1 MAINYNAGFLPQQ
14 LYQNIFNAQRAGL
27 EERNRRER
35 ERFQNLGNIAGNF
48 IRYNRNKGDQQL
60 KDFEERY
67 KTQRSE
73 LVGSRDKYDP
83 RATKFKEIQDQIN
96 LLDQDYAN
104 MKQEFNQTGFLNMGR
119 DQSVLDLPDRTGPFA
134 KKLINPRTGVP
145 FIGGPGKAFD
155 DEPIGYFQPASVDP
169 EGTKEAYAL
178 RDKQAEMG
186 FLTKALRQQG
196 IDRAQTE
203 LDFVGKLQK
212 AKTKAEIDSLFQTLG
227 NEDLQKLIRTVEGE
241 AQLNKGR
248 IANEI
253 FGDQTSYVIE
263 RLRQKLGEQNIA
275 QLDLLRDSIEPKLN
289 LAQGQANIQDESYQ
303 KRAGIDT
310 IEQRKRGRDAAQTG
324 LEYLGPRRA
333 IENAFDI
340 AKYSDM
346 TPLVANRNKLIGDD
360 NQRRELE
367 TFREKFG
374 LETGKAIALLNLRNK
389 FANEQLE
396 LKNKLSQKTPAQ
408 IEAKR
413 REDYRKAY
421 KEFLNELI
429 PEGGFL
435 DGEFGLQNAVTQARE
450 IADEIYGPLGGGA
463 SMPSYE
469 DLRGEPAAQTQSPA
483 QQTQGMLPS
492 TVKPVTGE
500 QVDQGLQVAETFP
513 DAEGAKEIQG
523 MASDY
528 NATLMQFASEQD
540 PERKNALGEKL
551 ATLETQMGPVLNN
564 LLSTNRDKLAALKQ
578 NARDKVAGKNQ
589 EEPSFLE
596 KIGLTKPMDQAV
608 QEVSAGTTTVKRQEQ
623 KKNKQAYSELTPE
636 EQIAFNESLK
646 TANNRM
652 DSIQGIINNFRQFNP
667 VMYGSGVRDNFV
679 ALRDALA
686 EISEGFGKGEFNAA
700 ELGNPNSKLTK
711 IYLERVVPNYNV
723 LKEKLDEKILKEQD
737 MAN

>member
-186 FLTKALRQQG
+186 FLTKALKQRG
-196 IDRAQTE
+196 VDTAQTN
-203 LDFVGKLQK
+203 LDFVGKFQK

-241 AQLNKGR
+241 AQLNKGK

-275 QLDLLRDSIEPKLN
+275 QLDFLRDSIEPKLN

-310 IEQRKRGRDAAQTG
+310 TEQRKRGRDAAQTG

-346 TPLVANRNKLIGDD
+346 TPLVAKRNNLIGDD

-435 DGEFGLQNAVTQARE
+435 DGEFGLQNAVAQARE
-450 IADEIYGPLGGGA
+450 ITDEIYGPLGGGA
-463 SMPSYE
+463 SMPSYG
-469 DLRGEPAAQTQSPA
+469 DLRGDPAAQTQSPV
-483 QQTQGMLPS
+483 QQTQGMLPQEARPLD
-492 TVKPVTGE
+492 TDIIE
-500 QVDQGLQVAETFP
+500 QGLQLAEQFPGVA
-513 DAEGAKEIQG
+513 GAGQMQQ
-523 MASDY
+523 MASEY
-528 NATLMQFASEQD
+528 LTILTSIEKEPNPETQIQMQQRLVELQQQMQPVFNQLETMSKLPPRQQQQARQNPVSSKEEERKFASDPRSQRAKQLNERRINNASVQQMESTVMRLAATANAYIQRGVDVEKAQLLKAAADSFRAD
-540 PERKNALGEKL
+540 PENMESTRKAYQNILAINQRLG
-551 ATLETQMGPVLNN
+551 
-564 LLSTNRDKLAALKQ
+564 
-578 NARDKVAGKNQ
+578 Q
-589 EEPSFLE
+589 E
-596 KIGLTKPMDQAV
+596 
-608 QEVSAGTTTVKRQEQ
+608 
-623 KKNKQAYSELTPE
+623 
-636 EQIAFNESLK
+636 
-646 TANNRM
+646 
-652 DSIQGIINNFRQFNP
+652 
-667 VMYGSGVRDNFV
+667 
-679 ALRDALA
+679 
-686 EISEGFGKGEFNAA
+686 
-700 ELGNPNSKLTK
+700 
-711 IYLERVVPNYNV
+711 
-723 LKEKLDEKILKEQD
+723 
-737 MAN
+737 

>member
-14 LYQNIFNAQRAGL
+14 LYQNIFDIQRAGL
-27 EERNRRER
+27 QERNQRQRDQ
-35 ERFQNLGNIAGNF
+35 FKTLGSIVGKLGK
-48 IRYNRNKGDQQL
+48 YNVEKGDQQL

-73 LVGSRDKYDP
+73 LVGSRDKHDP

-186 FLTKALRQQG
+186 FLTKALKQRG
-196 IDRAQTE
+196 VDTAQTN

-241 AQLNKGR
+241 AQLNKGK

-275 QLDLLRDSIEPKLN
+275 QLDFLRDSIEPKLN
-289 LAQGQANIQDESYQ
+289 LAQGQANIQDQSYQ

-310 IEQRKRGRDAAQTG
+310 TQYGKRADIDTDAYRKR
-324 LEYLGPRRA
+324 
-333 IENAFDI
+333 
-340 AKYSDM
+340 
-346 TPLVANRNKLIGDD
+346 TPDVVTRNNLIGDD

-421 KEFLNELI
+421 KEFLKELT

-435 DGEFGLQNAVTQARE
+435 DGEFGLQNAVAQARE

-463 SMPSYE
+463 SMPSPG
-469 DLRGEPAAQTQSPA
+469 DLRGEPAAQTQSPV
-483 QQTQGMLPS
+483 QQTQGMLPQEARPLD
-492 TVKPVTGE
+492 TDIIE
-500 QVDQGLQVAETFP
+500 QGLQLAEQFPSVA
-513 DAEGAKEIQG
+513 GAGQMQQ
-523 MASDY
+523 MASEY
-528 NATLMQFASEQD
+528 LTILTSIEKEPNPETQIQMQQRLVELQQQMQPVFNQLETISKLPPRQQQQARQQPVSSKEEEREFASD
-540 PERKNALGEKL
+540 PRSQRAKQLNER
-551 ATLETQMGPVLNN
+551 
-564 LLSTNRDKLAALKQ
+564 R
-578 NARDKVAGKNQ
+578 
-589 EEPSFLE
+589 
-596 KIGLTKPMDQAV
+596 
-608 QEVSAGTTTVKRQEQ
+608 
-623 KKNKQAYSELTPE
+623 
-636 EQIAFNESLK
+636 
-646 TANNRM
+646 
-652 DSIQGIINNFRQFNP
+652 INNASVQQMEGYINRLAGLANAYIQRGVDVEKAQRLKAAADSFRANP
-667 VMYGSGVRDNFV
+667 ENMESTRKAYQNII
-679 ALRDALA
+679 ALYQR
-686 EISEGFGKGEFNAA
+686 
-700 ELGNPNSKLTK
+700 LGQ
-711 IYLERVVPNYNV
+711 E
-723 LKEKLDEKILKEQD
+723 
-737 MAN
+737 